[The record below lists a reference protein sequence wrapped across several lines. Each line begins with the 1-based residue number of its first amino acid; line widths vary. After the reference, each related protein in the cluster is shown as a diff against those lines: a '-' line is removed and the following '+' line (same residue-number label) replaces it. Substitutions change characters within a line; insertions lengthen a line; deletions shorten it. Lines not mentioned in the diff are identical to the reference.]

1 MARVVLTERE
11 LVVEV
16 EGIDKVFALKSR
28 LVIVLDH
35 VRGATADPGI
45 AREWK
50 GPHAPGALLPGVIV
64 AGTFHHQGERVFWD
78 VRNPANA
85 IVIELDHEKYRR
97 LVIGVDDPAAT
108 VAAIEAALDRRS

>member
-16 EGIDKVFALKSR
+16 EGIDKVFALKRR

-45 AREWK
+45 ARDWK

-64 AGTFHHQGERVFWD
+64 AGRFHHQGERAFWD
-78 VRNPANA
+78 VRDPAKA
-85 IVIELDHEKYRR
+85 IAGEPRHEKYRR
-97 LVIGVDDPAAT
+97 LVIGRDAA
-108 VAAIEAALDRRS
+108 AA